1 MDASLQSLAD
11 AWLELRL
18 SSTVLFVTGAGVS
31 LASGIPTF
39 RGSDPSAIWANDTTK
54 LGTNAYFER
63 DPEGSWSW
71 YLSRFARLHGAQPNP
86 AHLAIA
92 GLERWHCGR
101 GGAFLLVTQNVD
113 GLHRAAGSEQLVEI
127 HGRGDR
133 LRCSRVGCAVG
144 APSGSL
150 PRADVDVTAF
160 LAAPSRETVPR
171 CPACGALLRQHVL
184 WFDEVYTSHDDYQ
197 FERVMKLARQADLVV
212 FAGTS
217 FAVGITE
224 LVLEEARGRAAVFS
238 IDPTPRQA
246 PSFVR
251 AIAAPAELA
260 FPELLGLLGG

>member
-1 MDASLQSLAD
+1 MDAALLSLAD
-11 AWLELRL
+11 AWRNLPLA
-18 SSTVLFVTGAGVS
+18 STVLFVTGAGVS

-63 DPEGSWSW
+63 DPAGSWSW
-71 YLSRFARLHGAQPNP
+71 YLSRFARLQGARPNP

-92 GLERWHCGR
+92 GLERWQRAR

-113 GLHRAAGSEQLVEI
+113 GLHRAAGSEELVEI

-133 LRCSRVGCAVG
+133 LRCSREGCALG
-144 APSGSL
+144 APTGSL
-150 PRADVDVTAF
+150 PRADVDVAAF
-160 LAAPSRETVPR
+160 LASPSRDTVPR

-184 WFDEVYTSHDDYQ
+184 WFDEVYTMHDDYQ
-197 FERVMKLARQADLVV
+197 FARAMKAARRAELVV

-224 LVLEEARGRAAVFS
+224 LILEEARDRALVYS
-238 IDPTPRQA
+238 IDPTPRDA

-251 AIAAPAELA
+251 AIAAPAESA
-260 FPELLGLLGG
+260 FPELLGILGG